1 MSPSGIISRC
11 IHLFLDFPLLLFR
24 LHEHKNANFVLE
36 KPENGGF
43 GSQKRTKISI
53 LCSKG
58 PKTGGPDPK
67 SAQKPRFC
75 AREDERGDR
84 EGRNWHCEDKNC
96 HREA

>member
-1 MSPSGIISRC
+1 M
-11 IHLFLDFPLLLFR
+11 LLSQ
-24 LHEHKNANFVLE
+24 LHEHENANFVLE
-36 KPENGGF
+36 KPENEGF
-43 GSQKRTKISI
+43 GGQNSTKSRF
-53 LCSKG
+53 LCLKS
-58 PKTGGPDPK
+58 PKMGVSDGK